1 MSVAAAT
8 TTILFKRKIGA
19 VSSTII
25 SPRGDLV
32 QFYDG
37 TPTDP
42 GKIYQ
47 DFSNSQI
54 SYPLY
59 LVASSSRSSEN
70 MEFSQDVKVYVN
82 DELLTFQS
90 NRKSTNVFNGETGHF
105 TLYNSPNSPSYCDGI
120 TIDRNLVTA
129 FGGNQVVIRMVGKL
143 SDSGGA
149 SDDIS
154 ATYTIPVQKSTGS
167 PYHVTIAAG
176 DSNNF
181 VITSKDDEKT
191 NHCILVAKVYSVNGG
206 GTPVTEG
213 LSYNWYIESEDGWG
227 DRPIGTL
234 ESIKITE
241 DNGSSMANIKV
252 EVIKGG
258 ITIGTDIQTVRDNT
272 DPMSIDLGAA
282 PKDET
287 IVEGSGG
294 KVTYTPHVLYNDKVQ
309 DGYLFRFAASDSS
322 GVPLNT
328 AAGDVTDDPN
338 LAATTEKMA
347 SFSVTEAMCVQA
359 EGNVALSIYAVPK
372 ETT

>member
-143 SDSGGA
+143 SDSGGT

-167 PYHVTIAAG
+167 GYHVTIAAG
-176 DSNNF
+176 DDNNF
-181 VITSKDDEKT
+181 IITNADPKAD
-191 NHCILVAKVYSVNGG
+191 NGHCELVAKVYSIDGE
-206 GTPVTEG
+206 GTAVTEG
-213 LSYNWYIESEDGWG
+213 LTYSWQMESEAGWG
-227 DRPIGTL
+227 SSIGASN
-234 ESIKITE
+234 SIIITA
-241 DNGSSMANIKV
+241 DNVASMANIRV
-252 EVIKGG
+252 TVMKGSE
-258 ITIGTDIQTVRDNT
+258 TIGTDIQTVRDNT
-272 DPMSIDLGAA
+272 DNMTIDLGAT

-287 IVEGSGG
+287 IVEGSGD
-294 KVTYTPHVLYNDKVQ
+294 KVTYNPHLLLDGNVQ
-309 DGYLFRFAASDSS
+309 DDYLFQFAASDSS
-322 GVPLNT
+322 GMPLNT
-328 AAGDVTDDPN
+328 AGDDPN
-338 LAATTEKMA
+338 LAAATDPMA
-347 SFSVTEAMCVQA
+347 SFDVTEAMCVQA
-359 EGNVALSIYAVPK
+359 DGNVALSIYAVK
-372 ETT
+372 KKS

>member
-70 MEFSQDVKVYVN
+70 MEFSQDAKVYVN

-129 FGGNQVVIRMVGKL
+129 FGGNQVVIRIVGKL
-143 SDSGGA
+143 SDSGGT

-167 PYHVTIAAG
+167 KYHVTIAAG
-176 DSNNF
+176 DENNF
-181 VITSKDDEKT
+181 IITSTEGDTSQCK
-191 NHCILVAKVYSVNGG
+191 LVAKVYSIDGG

-213 LSYNWYIESEDGWG
+213 LTYQWQIENEDGWSNIEG
-227 DRPIGTL
+227 AVYDNVI
-234 ESIKITE
+234 IKAA
-241 DNGSSMANIKV
+241 NVFSMANIKV
-252 EVIKGG
+252 VVTKDGE
-258 ITIGTDIQTVRDNT
+258 TIGADIQTVRDNT
-272 DPMSIDLGAA
+272 DPMSIDLGAS

-294 KVTYTPHVLYNDKVQ
+294 KVTYTPKLLLGDKEQ
-309 DGYLFRFAASDSS
+309 SGYLFRFAASDSS

-328 AAGDVTDDPN
+328 AAGDVTGDPN
-338 LAATTEKMA
+338 LAATTEAMA
-347 SFSVTEAMCVQA
+347 TFSVTEAMCVQA

-372 ETT
+372 ETA